1 MPVATSL
8 YDWLLFLHI
17 LAATVW
23 LGGLVVI
30 SLLATLVLRSRDPE
44 LVRQFTGSLTIVG
57 PIVLGPSMLA
67 VLGFGIWMVVRSA
80 AWDFGQDW
88 IGTAFGLFAA
98 AFVIGVAFQARAAI
112 GAQRAAEA
120 GDRDEALRQLGRW
133 AWGMRA
139 IAVILVVALWDMVA
153 KPGL

>member
-1 MPVATSL
+1 MLLATSL

-23 LGGLVVI
+23 LGGLVTL
-30 SLLATLVLRSRDPE
+30 SLLATLVLRCRDLE
-44 LVRQFTGSLTIVG
+44 LVSGFTRSLRIVG
-57 PIVLGPSMLA
+57 PIALGPSMLA
-67 VLGFGIWMVVRSA
+67 VLGFGIWMVIHDP
-80 AWDFGQDW
+80 AWDFGQTW
-88 IGTAFGLFAA
+88 VAAALGLFAA

-120 GDRDEALRQLGRW
+120 GDQEEAVRQLRRW
-133 AWGMRA
+133 SWGMRA
-139 IAVILVVALWDMVA
+139 IAVILVAVTWDMVA

>member
-1 MPVATSL
+1 MPLATSL

-30 SLLATLVLRSRDPE
+30 SLQATLVLRSRDAD
-44 LVRQFTGSLTIVG
+44 LFDRFLGSMRFVG
-57 PIVLGPSMLA
+57 PIALGAPMLA
-67 VLGFGIWMVVRSA
+67 VLGFGIWMVIHSP

-88 IGTAFGLFAA
+88 VVAALALFAG
-98 AFVIGVAFQARAAI
+98 AFVIGIAFQARAAI

-120 GDRDEALRQLGRW
+120 GDRDQALRQFRRW
-133 AWGMRA
+133 SWGMRF
-139 IAVILVVALWDMVA
+139 ISVILVVAVWDMVA